1 LKSNRNSEISGFPEI
16 PGPAQLNIQCRGGKR
31 GEGER
36 EHEGKRESRPVTDM

>member
-1 LKSNRNSEISGFPEI
+1 LQQIEIKQKFRNFWISRNSRACTIEG
-16 PGPAQLNIQCRGGKR
+16 GRG